1 MILVKPDVK
10 PAPLLTAREVSR
22 QLGVSIAWV
31 LHHAAGLHKPQIPS
45 IKMGHAVRFRQSDI
59 DAFIEHC
66 RRCME
71 RGIPIQ

>member
-1 MILVKPDVK
+1 MMAIKPESK
-10 PAPLLTAREVSR
+10 PEPLLRAREVAR

-31 LHHAAGLHKPQIPS
+31 LEHAGGRHHPILPS
-45 IKMGHAVRFRQSDI
+45 IKLGRAVRFRQCDI
-59 DAFIEHC
+59 DEFIERC